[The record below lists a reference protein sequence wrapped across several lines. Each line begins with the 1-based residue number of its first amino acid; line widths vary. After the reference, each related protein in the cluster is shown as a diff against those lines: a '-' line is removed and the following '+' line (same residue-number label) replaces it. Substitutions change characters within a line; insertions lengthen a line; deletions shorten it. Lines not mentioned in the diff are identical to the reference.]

1 VTIIQ
6 DNAFNTSNSRNIK
19 GLTLSSG
26 LTKIGARAFRDCRFT
41 DELTIPATVKNIGNE
56 AFLYCTTLQKVS
68 FEADTELTELPNGA
82 FQSCSSLGSIELPE
96 GLTTIGVSAFA
107 GCNALTAVKFPSTI
121 DNIGD
126 YAFSGSTAI
135 ETVTATSTNLPTAT
149 STIFDD
155 KVYDNALLKV
165 LTGTT
170 HDDDPWKLFDKVQEG
185 EDGGSGTGKCNEP
198 TISYDKG
205 TLKFECTDEGAT
217 IVSDIKD
224 EDITKDT
231 NASPST
237 KDLTKK
243 YTITAYA
250 KKSGM
255 LWSDVVTATITWRN
269 GKPEF
274 EGFTSVTMDDPV
286 TKKGDI
292 NEDGSITANDASLIL
307 QHVAK
312 KHTENVT
319 WDDENY

>member
-1 VTIIQ
+1 
-6 DNAFNTSNSRNIK
+6 
-19 GLTLSSG
+19 
-26 LTKIGARAFRDCRFT
+26 
-41 DELTIPATVKNIGNE
+41 VKNIGNE
-56 AFLYCTTLQKVS
+56 EFLYCTTLQKVS

-107 GCNALTAVKFPSTI
+107 GCNALTAVNLPSTTET
-121 DNIGD
+121 IGD
-126 YAFSGSTAI
+126 YAFSGITEI
-135 ETVTATSTNLPTAT
+135 TTVTINSAEVPTAN
-149 STIFDD
+149 STIFDV
-155 KVYDNALLKV
+155 KVYDNAMLSV
-165 LTGTT
+165 PQGTT
-170 HDDDPWKLFDKVQEG
+170 IDTDPWTRFQNHM
-185 EDGGSGTGKCNEP
+185 DGGETAKCEPP

-205 TLKFECTDEGAT
+205 TLKFKSDTPGAT

-237 KDLTKK
+237 MELTKT

-255 LWSDVVTATITWRN
+255 LWSDEVKATITWRN

-292 NEDGSITANDASLIL
+292 DGDDEITSQDASLIL
-307 QHVAK
+307 QHVAGK
-312 KHTENVT
+312 ITIE
-319 WDDENY
+319 E